1 MTRLAR
7 LRVGTQSPANRS
19 AVHRGERHCS
29 FTDGSCSADFH
40 TTGLGRT
47 AYKETR
53 GRNRKSVGK
62 DSAHIV
68 RRIAIP
74 VGVCLLL
81 AGAAACARIG
91 RTAMSNTLQDPVD
104 PFQRGSKP
112 VPPRSSLIVDGR
124 PDEAA
129 IQALGESL
137 PASDSATREKI
148 VELLIDVGRRTDPLT
163 PKGADTIGN
172 AQIVSLLAGPALA
185 FPDAGRAAALN
196 ALRKLVPA
204 AALEKFG
211 RAFLE
216 TLEKSPSDD
225 GFLLVA
231 KAKPNGANQV
241 VDRLAQSPEWRDV
254 EAAKIARA
262 ALGARDIED
271 QYLAAATTAESA
283 ADGQELSHALGTL
296 ALIGTQR
303 SLEAV
308 ARRLRTPLTIHMPGV
323 FEKSVR
329 LSVLDALLYA
339 FPDQPVLYPNNIVTE
354 ADYTAAERFCTKA
367 LGVTYTTPAPPFLT
381 YRGYPMPL

>member
-1 MTRLAR
+1 M
-7 LRVGTQSPANRS
+7 P
-19 AVHRGERHCS
+19 
-29 FTDGSCSADFH
+29 
-40 TTGLGRT
+40 
-47 AYKETR
+47 
-53 GRNRKSVGK
+53 
-62 DSAHIV
+62 
-68 RRIAIP
+68 
-74 VGVCLLL
+74 
-81 AGAAACARIG
+81 
-91 RTAMSNTLQDPVD
+91 NTPQDPVNA
-104 PFQRGSKP
+104 FQRGSTP
-112 VPPRSSLIVDGR
+112 VPPASSLIVDGR
-124 PDEAA
+124 LDEAA
-129 IQALGESL
+129 VQALGQRL
-137 PASDSATREKI
+137 AAGDSTTREKI
-148 VELLIDVGRRTDPLT
+148 VEVLIDAGRRTDPLT

-185 FPDAGRAAALN
+185 VPDAGRAAALD
-196 ALRKLVPA
+196 ALRKLIPA
-204 AALEKFG
+204 ATLEKFG

-225 GFLLVA
+225 GFLLIA
-231 KAKPNGANQV
+231 KAKPNGAKQV
-241 VDRLAQSPEWRDV
+241 VERLAQSPQWRND

-271 QYLAAATTAESA
+271 QYLAAASAAESA
-283 ADGQELSHALGTL
+283 GDGQELSRALGTL

-354 ADYTAAERFCTKA
+354 ADYTAAERFCTKT